1 MNRTSLTRLLTL
13 AALMAL
19 GAPALAQ
26 VSPDE
31 TDAAKVMAAV
41 EGKAEGDN
49 AKGRMTM
56 TITDA
61 AGRER
66 TRELASRTLQF
77 KEGTKQI
84 MVFKSPADVAGT
96 GLLSIDYDDGA
107 KDDDQ
112 WLYMPS
118 LHKSTRISSG
128 SKSGSFMGSDLSYA
142 DMTRA
147 DPTHYDY
154 TMLGQAVDV
163 EGEAAWHIEARPK
176 TEKTKKETGYVKT
189 EIWISKAKLTPLRL
203 KAWVKEGKRIKLIAF
218 QNIKQVDAFWVPHTI
233 VARTQ
238 RGKKVESTTVLQF
251 AEISYGNADVNADLF
266 SEGQLEKGL

>member
-1 MNRTSLTRLLTL
+1 MNSPTFLIALLALTT
-13 AALMAL
+13 
-19 GAPALAQ
+19 PALAQ
-26 VSPDE
+26 ISPDE
-31 TDAAKVMAAV
+31 TDAQKIMNAV
-41 EGKAEGDN
+41 ESRAEGDR
-49 AKGRMTM
+49 AKGLLTM
-56 TITDA
+56 TITDG

-66 TRELASRTLQF
+66 KRELASRTLQF

-128 SKSGSFMGSDLSYA
+128 NKSGSFMGSDLSYA

-147 DPTHYDY
+147 DPAHYEY
-154 TMLGQAVDV
+154 SVVGQNVDV
-163 EGEAAWHIEARPK
+163 EGEATWQIEARPK
-176 TEKTKKETGYVKT
+176 TDKAKKETGYVKT
-189 EIWISKAKLTPLRL
+189 EIWISKAKLVPLRL
-203 KAWVKEGKRIKLIAF
+203 KAWVKEGKKIKLIAF
-218 QNIKQVDAFWVPHTI
+218 QDLKQIDGVWVPHGI
-233 VARTQ
+233 VARTM

-251 AEISYGNADVNADLF
+251 ADISYGNADVGPDLF
-266 SEGQLEKGL
+266 NEGQLEKGL